1 VVKEEDDGADQGLSS
16 AEPTISI
23 IALTN
28 IQPCMDRTMQ
38 VFVTTHGMVLRAL
51 LDSGSTHNFV
61 DSEAA
66 TCVGIMFSRRAGFS
80 VAVANGN
87 HVVSSGSYTDLKI
100 DIAGELFTIYGLS
113 LGSYEMIL
121 GVQWLESLGPMLWD
135 FMHRTLVFH
144 RDGSMVHWLASAP
157 PEPLG
162 PAIATVSDD
171 VMGDLL
177 LRFAPLFAKPTG
189 LPPQR
194 HRCHQIRLLPGTPP
208 VVVHPYRYGHH
219 QK

>member
-1 VVKEEDDGADQGLSS
+1 VDKEEDDGADQGLSS

-66 TCVGIMFSRRAGFS
+66 ACVSIMFSRRAGFS
-80 VAVANGN
+80 VAMANGN

-121 GVQWLESLGPMLWD
+121 SVQ
-135 FMHRTLVFH
+135 
-144 RDGSMVHWLASAP
+144 
-157 PEPLG
+157 
-162 PAIATVSDD
+162 
-171 VMGDLL
+171 
-177 LRFAPLFAKPTG
+177 
-189 LPPQR
+189 
-194 HRCHQIRLLPGTPP
+194 
-208 VVVHPYRYGHH
+208 
-219 QK
+219 